1 MNIKDKK
8 EKLHLSNSGLSPTNE
23 ILAFNHLGE
32 NVNVKVA
39 GELPLT
45 IKIDG
50 EELITLMTLGT
61 RPEELTLGYL
71 RNQGLID
78 SIDDIISVDVKW
90 DIGISE
96 VITKNK
102 NTKQILKKL
111 EKNNY
116 NWLWPRNN
124 FWGSTL
130 EKLYEDTLPEVK
142 IKKSEIF
149 NLLAKITKY
158 NDIYKEAGAVHGC
171 ALCDKENVLEFVEDV
186 GRHNAADTLSGF
198 MWINDMSGSNIIF
211 YTTGRLTSEIIMKS
225 KHMGI
230 PIIISR
236 SGVTNMGIELA
247 KDLNITMIARSKQ
260 RSFLIYNNKEN
271 IIFDE

>member
-1 MNIKDKK
+1 MNTKDKK

-96 VITKNK
+96 VITKN
-102 NTKQILKKL
+102 NNAKQILKKL
-111 EKNNY
+111 EKKQLQLVVAKEQFLGALLKNY
-116 NWLWPRNN
+116 MKIHFL
-124 FWGSTL
+124 
-130 EKLYEDTLPEVK
+130 KLKL
-142 IKKSEIF
+142 KSQ
-149 NLLAKITKY
+149 KY
-158 NDIYKEAGAVHGC
+158 
-171 ALCDKENVLEFVEDV
+171 
-186 GRHNAADTLSGF
+186 
-198 MWINDMSGSNIIF
+198 
-211 YTTGRLTSEIIMKS
+211 LT
-225 KHMGI
+225 
-230 PIIISR
+230 
-236 SGVTNMGIELA
+236 
-247 KDLNITMIARSKQ
+247 
-260 RSFLIYNNKEN
+260 F
-271 IIFDE
+271 

>member
-111 EKNNY
+111 EKKQLQLVVAKEQFLGALLKNY
-116 NWLWPRNN
+116 MKIHFL
-124 FWGSTL
+124 
-130 EKLYEDTLPEVK
+130 KLKL
-142 IKKSEIF
+142 KSQ
-149 NLLAKITKY
+149 KY
-158 NDIYKEAGAVHGC
+158 
-171 ALCDKENVLEFVEDV
+171 
-186 GRHNAADTLSGF
+186 
-198 MWINDMSGSNIIF
+198 
-211 YTTGRLTSEIIMKS
+211 LT
-225 KHMGI
+225 
-230 PIIISR
+230 
-236 SGVTNMGIELA
+236 
-247 KDLNITMIARSKQ
+247 
-260 RSFLIYNNKEN
+260 F
-271 IIFDE
+271 

>member
-111 EKNNY
+111 EKKKLQLVVAKEQFLGALLKNY
-116 NWLWPRNN
+116 MKIHFL
-124 FWGSTL
+124 
-130 EKLYEDTLPEVK
+130 KLK
-142 IKKSEIF
+142 
-149 NLLAKITKY
+149 
-158 NDIYKEAGAVHGC
+158 
-171 ALCDKENVLEFVEDV
+171 
-186 GRHNAADTLSGF
+186 
-198 MWINDMSGSNIIF
+198 
-211 YTTGRLTSEIIMKS
+211 
-225 KHMGI
+225 
-230 PIIISR
+230 
-236 SGVTNMGIELA
+236 
-247 KDLNITMIARSKQ
+247 
-260 RSFLIYNNKEN
+260 
-271 IIFDE
+271 

>member
-1 MNIKDKK
+1 MNTKDKK

-71 RNQGLID
+71 RNQGLIN

-111 EKNNY
+111 EKKAITTGCGQGTI
-116 NWLWPRNN
+116 
-124 FWGSTL
+124 FGSTL

-142 IKKSEIF
+142 IKK
-149 NLLAKITKY
+149 
-158 NDIYKEAGAVHGC
+158 
-171 ALCDKENVLEFVEDV
+171 
-186 GRHNAADTLSGF
+186 
-198 MWINDMSGSNIIF
+198 
-211 YTTGRLTSEIIMKS
+211 
-225 KHMGI
+225 
-230 PIIISR
+230 
-236 SGVTNMGIELA
+236 
-247 KDLNITMIARSKQ
+247 
-260 RSFLIYNNKEN
+260 
-271 IIFDE
+271 

>member
-1 MNIKDKK
+1 M
-8 EKLHLSNSGLSPTNE
+8 
-23 ILAFNHLGE
+23 GE

-96 VITKNK
+96 VTTKNK

-111 EKNNY
+111 EKKTITTGCGQGTI
-116 NWLWPRNN
+116 
-124 FWGSTL
+124 FGSTL

-211 YTTGRLTSEIIMKS
+211 YTTGKINIRDYYEIKTYGDSNNYFPFRCDKYGYRI
-225 KHMGI
+225 GE
-230 PIIISR
+230 R
-236 SGVTNMGIELA
+236 S
-247 KDLNITMIARSKQ
+247 
-260 RSFLIYNNKEN
+260 
-271 IIFDE
+271 

>member
-111 EKNNY
+111 EKKQLQLGVAKEQFLGALLKNY
-116 NWLWPRNN
+116 MKIHFL
-124 FWGSTL
+124 
-130 EKLYEDTLPEVK
+130 KLK
-142 IKKSEIF
+142 
-149 NLLAKITKY
+149 
-158 NDIYKEAGAVHGC
+158 
-171 ALCDKENVLEFVEDV
+171 
-186 GRHNAADTLSGF
+186 
-198 MWINDMSGSNIIF
+198 
-211 YTTGRLTSEIIMKS
+211 
-225 KHMGI
+225 
-230 PIIISR
+230 
-236 SGVTNMGIELA
+236 
-247 KDLNITMIARSKQ
+247 
-260 RSFLIYNNKEN
+260 
-271 IIFDE
+271 

>member
-102 NTKQILKKL
+102 NAKQILKKL
-111 EKNNY
+111 EKKQLQLVVAKEQFLGALLKNY
-116 NWLWPRNN
+116 MKIHFL
-124 FWGSTL
+124 
-130 EKLYEDTLPEVK
+130 KLKL
-142 IKKSEIF
+142 KSQ
-149 NLLAKITKY
+149 KY
-158 NDIYKEAGAVHGC
+158 
-171 ALCDKENVLEFVEDV
+171 
-186 GRHNAADTLSGF
+186 
-198 MWINDMSGSNIIF
+198 
-211 YTTGRLTSEIIMKS
+211 LT
-225 KHMGI
+225 
-230 PIIISR
+230 
-236 SGVTNMGIELA
+236 
-247 KDLNITMIARSKQ
+247 
-260 RSFLIYNNKEN
+260 F
-271 IIFDE
+271 